1 MDSDLRRI
9 SAPVTDRMAAMGEI
23 FAALGTAGI
32 AVEDLA
38 VRRPTLDEV
47 FMELTGHPAER
58 ESAETTRT
66 EAAA

>member
-1 MDSDLRRI
+1 MS
-9 SAPVTDRMAAMGEI
+9 EI
-23 FAALGTAGI
+23 FAALGSAGI

-58 ESAETTRT
+58 ETDETTTTT

>member
-1 MDSDLRRI
+1 MDEDLRRI
-9 SAPVTDRMAAMGEI
+9 RAPVTDRMAAMSEI
-23 FAALGTAGI
+23 FAALGSAGI

-38 VRRPTLDEV
+38 VRRPTQV

-58 ESAETTRT
+58 ETDETTTTT